1 MSVDDYIAH
10 YEIQAL
16 AHGQTG
22 PRLLNFFAQ
31 LDLGPSKFAMKAR
44 GDWLEVTI
52 KQPALLKEQAEIIAE
67 KMRVCVLVASVSLR
81 YFCGSNNCNGK
92 SRR

>member
-31 LDLGPSKFAMKAR
+31 LDLVPSKFAMKASN
-44 GDWLEVTI
+44 V
-52 KQPALLKEQAEIIAE
+52 LLQA
-67 KMRVCVLVASVSLR
+67 
-81 YFCGSNNCNGK
+81 
-92 SRR
+92 